1 MEDISGEISFPHDDA
16 LTKILF
22 LEIQDVMEKWTMPL
36 AKYVLTISPLAIMYE
51 SKFNLT
57 SI

>member
-1 MEDISGEISFPHDDA
+1 
-16 LTKILF
+16 LTKKLF
-22 LEIQDVMEKWTMPL
+22 LEIQNVMQKWTIPL

>member
-1 MEDISGEISFPHDDA
+1 MEDISWEISFPHDDA
-16 LTKILF
+16 LTKKLF
-22 LEIQDVMEKWTMPL
+22 LEIQNVMQKWTIPL

-51 SKFNLT
+51 SKFNLA